1 MAPFYRAACLGA
13 ARTLSLYSKRYN
25 VCRTAIIIMRK
36 ILSPTR
42 RAFLSGA
49 LLVAT
54 LLLAVPGRSW
64 AQTTAAAEGKPDLIV
79 LAASSL
85 TDALNEIGPAYTA
98 AAHRGVKLSY
108 AASSALARQIEAGAP
123 ADVFMSADTD
133 WMDYLQT
140 RNLIDTVSRHNVLG
154 NRLVLISP
162 ADSTIRIRITPHFA
176 LAKLLGEGRLATG
189 NPDSVP
195 VGKYAKIA
203 LTNLKVWSE
212 VQDRIAPADN
222 VRAALALVA
231 RGEAPLGIV
240 YRTDALVE
248 KKVRIVAEFPASSHD
263 PIVYPVAITAKAQDG
278 AADFVKFLRSA
289 TAQAVFAKYG
299 FDPAPK

>member
-1 MAPFYRAACLGA
+1 MTKIHSRA
-13 ARTLSLYSKRYN
+13 
-25 VCRTAIIIMRK
+25 
-36 ILSPTR
+36 R
-42 RAFLSGA
+42 RALLGTILLSAA
-49 LLVAT
+49 LLAG
-54 LLLAVPGRSW
+54 LPLNSW
-64 AQTTAAAEGKPDLIV
+64 AQAAPSTGSPPDLIV

-85 TDALNEIGPAYTA
+85 TDALNELGPAFSA
-98 AAHRGVKLSY
+98 ATHRGVKLSY

-140 RNLIDTVSRHNVLG
+140 RNLIDTGTRRNVLG

-162 ADSTIRIRITPHFA
+162 ADSEVTIRIAPHFA

-203 LTNLKVWSE
+203 LTNLGVWSE
-212 VQDRIAPADN
+212 VQDRIAAADN

-248 KKVRIVAEFPASSHD
+248 KKVRIVAEFPEKSHD
-263 PIVYPVAITAKAQDG
+263 PIVYPAATTAHAQPG
-278 AADFVKFLRSA
+278 AADFVKFLSSK
-289 TAQAVFAKYG
+289 TARTIFAKYG
-299 FDPAPK
+299 FHPAPK